1 MLMPKVGTAD
11 AKGIH
16 RLMLFDLSVGGHHGS
31 YIQHLISYWRE
42 EELPGHMDIV
52 VLPKFMQQHS
62 DVVNIA
68 LSCPQKNINF
78 VAITPEEDTAL
89 KSRESSVNRALR
101 AFQEWYL
108 LRKYAASLEAA
119 HCLIM
124 YFDTCQ
130 LPLVLGAK
138 LPCPFSS
145 IYFRPTF
152 HYCDFVNYTPSRK
165 ELLQQLREKFFLSRI
180 FHNPQ
185 LKTLFCLDPFALKHL
200 DKFPSQVRT
209 IHLPDPVQIYSNP
222 ELQLGK
228 LREDLGIHPERQVF
242 LLFGSLTDSRKGI
255 HQLLEAV
262 TILPS
267 NLCQKLCL
275 IFVGEANPTERGPL
289 ESHIAAV
296 RQSQPVQIIT
306 RYEFIP
312 ERDVQAYFQ
321 LTDVVLAPYQRH
333 VGMSGI
339 LLLAAAAQKPVL
351 SSNYGLMGKI
361 VQHYS
366 LGLTVDSTV
375 PGEIARGLTR
385 FLLESPAKFGDRSK
399 MKAFAEQNS
408 AEEFARIIF
417 QYI

>member
-1 MLMPKVGTAD
+1 MPKLGTAD
-11 AKGIH
+11 AKGVY

-31 YIQHLISYWRE
+31 YIQHLINYWSE
-42 EELPGHMDIV
+42 QELPGRMDIV

-62 DVVNIA
+62 EVVDIA
-68 LSCPQKNINF
+68 LSCPHKNINF
-78 VAITPEEDTAL
+78 VAITAQEEAAL
-89 KSRESSVNRALR
+89 KSRESSLNRTFR
-101 AFQEWYL
+101 AFQEWKL
-108 LRKYAASLEAA
+108 LRKYAVSLLADR
-119 HCLIM
+119 CLIM

-130 LPLVLGAK
+130 LPLVLGAT
-138 LPCPFSS
+138 LPCSFSS

-152 HYCDFVNYTPSRK
+152 HYSDFANYIPSKK
-165 ELLQQLREKFFLSRI
+165 ERLQQLREKFFLSRI
-180 FHNPQ
+180 FHNPH

-200 DKFPSQVRT
+200 DKFPSQVKT
-209 IHLPDPVQIYSNP
+209 VHLPDPVQISTSP
-222 ELQLGK
+222 EIQSGNLK
-228 LREDLGIHPERQVF
+228 KNLGIHPDRQVF

-255 HQLLEAV
+255 YQLLEAV
-262 TILPS
+262 AMLPS
-267 NLCQKLCL
+267 NLCEKLCL
-275 IFVGEANPTERGPL
+275 LFVGEANSIERVPL

-296 RQSQPVQIIT
+296 CLVQPVQIIS
-306 RYEFIP
+306 RYEFVP

-366 LGLTVDSTV
+366 LGITVDSTV
-375 PGEIARGLTR
+375 PGEIAQGLTC

-417 QYI
+417 QHI